1 LKIAYFDC
9 FSGVSGDMTLG
20 ALLACGASEEGLRNS
35 LAGLNLTGW
44 ELDVRETEQNGIG
57 AVDVTVRVTEE
68 QGHGRHL
75 YHIEEI
81 LQKSSLADSVR
92 ERALQVFTHL
102 ANAEAKIHQTTPD
115 RIHFHEVGAV
125 DAIVD
130 IVGAAVCLELLG
142 VDGVYCSPL
151 PMGRGFV
158 ECMHGT
164 IPLPAPATVELTQ
177 GIPVYGVDVEGELV
191 TPTGAA
197 LVKTL
202 ASGYG
207 PMPPLKVSS
216 QGFGAGKKRFSER
229 PNLLRVVIG
238 VSVDSASPG
247 ASEVTVLETNLDD
260 YNPQFFAPLSA
271 KLFEAGALDVYLTAV
286 QMKKGRPGTLLTAL
300 SSPVDAERIAELI
313 FQETSTLGIRLN
325 QSRRFC
331 LERDWATVS
340 TSYGEVRIKRGR
352 WKGTETT
359 ASPEFEDVCRAAEAS
374 GVPVKTVY
382 AEALAAYRNSD
393 A

>member
-1 LKIAYFDC
+1 M
-9 FSGVSGDMTLG
+9 SLG
-20 ALLACGASEEGLRNS
+20 ALLACGASEDALRES
-35 LAGLNLTGW
+35 LAGLNLSGW
-44 ELDVRETEQNGIG
+44 ELEVRETEQNGIG
-57 AVDVTVRVTEE
+57 AVDVTIRVTEE

-81 LQKSSLADSVR
+81 LQKSSLSESVQD
-92 ERALQVFTHL
+92 RALQVFTHL

-130 IVGAAVCLELLG
+130 IVGAAVCLELLE
-142 VDGVYCSPL
+142 VDRICCSPL

-158 ECMHGT
+158 DCMHGS
-164 IPLPAPATVELTQ
+164 IPLPAPATVELIQ

-197 LVKTL
+197 LMKTL
-202 ASGYG
+202 ASNFGA
-207 PMPPLKVSS
+207 MPPLKVSS
-216 QGFGAGKKRFSER
+216 QGFGAGKKRFSQR
-229 PNLLRVVIG
+229 PNLLRVVMG
-238 VSVDSASPG
+238 ESVDSALPG

-271 KLFEAGALDVYLTAV
+271 RLFEAGALDVYLTPV

-300 SSPVDAERIAELI
+300 SPPERAERMAELI

-325 QSRRFC
+325 SSRRIC
-331 LERDWATVS
+331 LDRDWTTVS
-340 TSYGEVRIKRGR
+340 TAYGDVRIKRGLWR
-352 WKGTETT
+352 GAETT
-359 ASPEFEDVCRAAEAS
+359 ASPEFEDVCRAAEAF

-382 AEALAAYRNSD
+382 AEALAAYRKSG